1 VGELTFARGTFFYF
15 PGALT
20 RAGNFAE
27 MCKINPI
34 HQMSDKAISTESL
47 SHESRTFPPAPA
59 VVRHALINAAQY
71 TAMYQ
76 RSLREPD
83 QFWLEQAH
91 TLEWFKPPKHALKF
105 NWDTNARKVE
115 HTWFEDGQLNLTVNC
130 LDRHLKT
137 RGQQTAI
144 IWQGEPED
152 EVKRITYAELHHEVC
167 KFANVLKSLGVKKG
181 DRVAIYMPMI
191 PEAAVAMLG
200 CARIG
205 AIHSVVFGGFS
216 SDSLAG
222 RINDSEC
229 KLLITANVS
238 LRAGKS
244 LALKKLAD
252 DALQHTPSIQKVI
265 VVKRNDEPCNLTAGR
280 DVWYHELM
288 ATAKVECP
296 PEKLNAEDYLFVL
309 YTSGSTGKPKG
320 VVHSTA
326 GYLLWTALTH
336 KYVFDIHD
344 GDVFYCTADIGWVT
358 GHSYVVY
365 GPLCNGGTTV
375 MFEGVPTYPDAGRFW
390 KIVEKF
396 KVSSF
401 YTAPTAIRALI
412 RLGDEW
418 PAKYDLSSLRV
429 LGTVGEP
436 INPEAWMWYHRHI
449 GRERCPIVDTWWQ
462 TETGGHLITALP
474 GAHTLKPGSA
484 SKPFFGV
491 EPVVL
496 RDDGIE
502 CKPNE
507 GGKLCIKKP
516 WPGIMRTTWGDHHR
530 FINTYFSTFKD
541 MYFTGDGCRVDA
553 DGDYWLLGRVDDV
566 VNVSGHRIGTAEVES
581 ALVSHAKVAEA
592 AVAPMPHDIKGQAL
606 YAFVTLKD
614 GIAESEDLKKE
625 LAAHVRKEIGAI
637 AVPDKIQFAPGLPK
651 TRSGKIMRRILRKIA
666 ENQTDQ
672 IGDITTL
679 ADPGVVDALVKGKQ

>member
-1 VGELTFARGTFFYF
+1 
-15 PGALT
+15 
-20 RAGNFAE
+20 
-27 MCKINPI
+27 
-34 HQMSDKAISTESL
+34 MSDKTISTESL
-47 SHESRTFPPAPA
+47 SRESRAFPPSPE
-59 VVRHALINAAQY
+59 VMQHALINAKQY
-71 TAMYQ
+71 EALYQ
-76 RSLREPD
+76 RSIRAPEK
-83 QFWLEQAH
+83 FWLKEAQ
-91 TLEWFKPPKHALKF
+91 TLEWFRKPTMALKHT
-105 NWDTNARKVE
+105 WDTNARKIS

-137 RGQQTAI
+137 GTRDKVAI
-144 IWQGEPED
+144 IWQGEPEAD
-152 EVKRITYAELHHEVC
+152 VKKISYAELHAEVC
-167 KFANVLKSLGVKKG
+167 KFANILKSLGIKKG

-229 KLLITANVS
+229 KLLVTANVS

-244 LALKKLAD
+244 IALKALAD
-252 DALQHTPSIQKVI
+252 EALRHTPSIEKVI
-265 VVKRNDEPCNLTAGR
+265 VVKRNDEPCNLVAGR

-288 ATAKVECP
+288 AKASANCP
-296 PEKLNAEDYLFVL
+296 AEKLNAEDYLFIL

-336 KYVFDIHD
+336 KYVFDLHE
-344 GDVFYCTADIGWVT
+344 GDVYFCTADIGWVT

-375 MFEGVPTYPDAGRFW
+375 MFEGVPTFPDAGRFW

-396 KVSSF
+396 KVNSF
-401 YTAPTAIRALI
+401 YTAPTALRALI

-436 INPEAWMWYHRHI
+436 INPEAWMWYHQHI
-449 GRERCPIVDTWWQ
+449 GHDHCPIVDTWWQ
-462 TETGGHLITALP
+462 TETGGHLITPLP
-474 GAHTLKPGSA
+474 GVHTLKPGSA
-484 SKPFFGV
+484 SRPFFGV

-496 RDDGIE
+496 RDDGSE

-516 WPGIMRTTWGDHHR
+516 WPGIMRTTWGDHLR
-530 FINTYFSTFKD
+530 FVNTYFSTFKD
-541 MYFTGDGCRVDA
+541 MYFTGDGCRVDT

-666 ENQTDQ
+666 ENLTDQ

>member
-1 VGELTFARGTFFYF
+1 
-15 PGALT
+15 
-20 RAGNFAE
+20 
-27 MCKINPI
+27 
-34 HQMSDKAISTESL
+34 MSTNTISTDSL
-47 SHESRTFPPAPA
+47 SHESRTFPPSPA
-59 VVRHALINAAQY
+59 VVKHAHVNAAQY
-71 TAMYQ
+71 DAMYA
-76 RSLREPD
+76 RSIREPEA
-83 QFWLEQAH
+83 FWLEQAK
-91 TLEWFKPPKHALKF
+91 TLDWLKPPTGARKF
-105 NWDTNARKVE
+105 KWDTEGRQIE
-115 HTWFEDGQLNLTVNC
+115 HTWFEDGQLNVTANC

-137 RGQQTAI
+137 IPNKVAL
-144 IWQGEPED
+144 IWQGEPEE
-152 EVKRITYAELHHEVC
+152 EVVKLTYAELHREVC
-167 KFANVLKSLGVKKG
+167 KFANALKSLGIKKG
-181 DRVAIYMPMI
+181 DRVAIYLPMI
-191 PEAAVAMLG
+191 AEAAVALLA

-205 AIHSVVFGGFS
+205 AIHSVIFGGFS
-216 SDSLAG
+216 SDSLAS

-238 LRAGKS
+238 LRAGKHIP
-244 LALKKLAD
+244 LKALADEALK
-252 DALQHTPSIQKVI
+252 HTPSIEHVVVI
-265 VVKRNDEPCNLTAGR
+265 QRNAEPCQIVAGR
-280 DVWYHELM
+280 DVWYHDLM
-288 ATAKVECP
+288 AKAAADCP
-296 PEKLNAEDYLFVL
+296 PAKMNAEDYLFIL

-326 GYLLWTALTH
+326 GYLLHCALTH
-336 KYVFDIHD
+336 KYIFDIHD
-344 GDVFYCTADIGWVT
+344 DDVYFCTADIGWVT
-358 GHSYVVY
+358 GHSYVIY
-365 GPLCNGGTTV
+365 GPLCNGGTSV
-375 MFEGVPTYPDAGRFW
+375 IFEGVPTYPDAGRFW

-396 KVSSF
+396 KVNSF

-418 PAKYDLSSLRV
+418 PAKHDMSSLRV
-429 LGTVGEP
+429 LGSVGEP
-436 INPEAWMWYHRHI
+436 INPEAWLWYHRNI
-449 GRERCPIVDTWWQ
+449 GKGRCPIVDTWWQ
-462 TETGGHLITALP
+462 TETGGHLITPLP

-484 SKPFFGV
+484 GRPFFGV

-496 RDDGIE
+496 RDDGTE

-507 GGKLCIKKP
+507 GGKLCIKHP

-553 DGDYWLLGRVDDV
+553 DGDYWLMGRVDDV

-581 ALVSHAKVAEA
+581 ALVSHPQVAEA

-614 GIAESEDLKKE
+614 GVAESEELKKD

-672 IGDITTL
+672 IGDISTL
-679 ADPGVVDALVKGKQ
+679 ADTTVVEALVKGKQ